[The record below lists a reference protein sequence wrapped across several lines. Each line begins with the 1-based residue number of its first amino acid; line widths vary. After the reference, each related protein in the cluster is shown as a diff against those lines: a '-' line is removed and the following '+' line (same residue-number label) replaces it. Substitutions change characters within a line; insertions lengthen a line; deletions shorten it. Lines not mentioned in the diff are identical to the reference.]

1 MQNIGQFS
9 SRIFEPLLKI
19 ALPLIENVLKPLAES
34 VLTPFGLTVAA
45 SATDAALIRKFL
57 DLVHVH
63 TWRTTRLISNKEM
76 NDIMKIVMSREE
88 YGLLM
93 KSVSETNKNE
103 EKEQK
108 GGYLAMLLGTFTKN
122 KECSICDKY

>member
-88 YGLLM
+88 
-93 KSVSETNKNE
+93 
-103 EKEQK
+103 
-108 GGYLAMLLGTFTKN
+108 
-122 KECSICDKY
+122 